1 MWVSRPQLSFIYR
14 FFWTYLYTCVEP
26 VQACVLSAKQPS
38 NIDLS
43 LGVTQYTH
51 FAVASCCSHT
61 TCPTGTQCLT
71 LFVQATA
78 QLDQKRKELSVHLQK
93 MGVGLGS
100 LGKRVVTGTTDL
112 FDQVPHLL
120 ATWLATWPATLLVV
134 HLHSSSVT
142 GSNVVQLQATQVV
155 W

>member
-1 MWVSRPQLSFIYR
+1 MWVSRPQCLSSTVFVGHTFIYALKQSKLV
-14 FFWTYLYTCVEP
+14 FS
-26 VQACVLSAKQPS
+26 VQSSPA

-43 LGVTQYTH
+43 LEVTQYTH
-51 FAVASCCSHT
+51 FAVARRYSHT

-100 LGKRVVTGTTDL
+100 LGKRVVTRTTDL

-120 ATWLATWPATLLVV
+120 ATWLATLLVA